1 MRCIVRALAGFFSW
15 IFHEYNQARIF
26 GLDLCVL
33 AGSFLPPAVAR
44 DQICL
49 FLAYARQFFAW
60 GHAFIGSILLS
71 SFSFSSGIFLC
82 SHHNF
87 TVSFITLQR
96 NAPRS
101 SRTSPTSPSVRL
113 ARSSAPAGGP
123 LGTRRRRP
131 GRTSPSRC

>member
-1 MRCIVRALAGFFSW
+1 MRCIVRALAGFFPW

-49 FLAYARQFFAW
+49 FWSYAPQFFAW

-71 SFSFSSGIFLC
+71 PFSFSSGIFLC

-87 TVSFITLQR
+87 TYFIYHVTAERPKVIKDKPDLTFGEVGKELG
-96 NAPRS
+96 
-101 SRTSPTSPSVRL
+101 SRWR
-113 ARSSAPAGGP
+113 A
-123 LGTRRRRP
+123 LGDKEKETWKNKP
-131 GRTSPSRC
+131 E